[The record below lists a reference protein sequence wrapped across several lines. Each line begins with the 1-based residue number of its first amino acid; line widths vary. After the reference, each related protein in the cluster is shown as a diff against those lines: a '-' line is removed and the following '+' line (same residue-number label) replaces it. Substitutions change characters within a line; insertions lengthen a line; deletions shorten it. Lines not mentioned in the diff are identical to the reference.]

1 MTGLRGQLPTLSTR
15 NHLIWVIPAEEA
27 MKKTT
32 GPIRAM
38 CLALLL
44 TAVAC
49 GSDDPTAATAGER
62 EVTITLVT
70 HDSFA
75 ITEGVFETFREQTG
89 ITVEVLTSGDVG
101 SLVTQ
106 TILSEAN
113 PVGDV
118 IFGVD
123 NTFMQRLLDRSVL
136 DAYKTPE
143 LANIADEFKL
153 DPTHRLTPIDYG
165 DVCINY
171 WIDALDGP
179 APTSLMDLI
188 ADSYKGTLVVQ
199 NPETSSPGMAF
210 LLATIAGTPDW
221 EEFWAQLRTN
231 DVAVTSGWE
240 AAYYGDFI
248 AGGGDRPMIVQHRCG
263 QHPLGEGAKQIRFG
277 IP

>member
-1 MTGLRGQLPTLSTR
+1 
-15 NHLIWVIPAEEA
+15 
-27 MKKTT
+27 MKKIIS
-32 GPIRAM
+32 PIRAM

-118 IFGVD
+118 IFGC
-123 NTFMQRLLDRSVL
+123 LL
-136 DAYKTPE
+136 Y
-143 LANIADEFKL
+143 
-153 DPTHRLTPIDYG
+153 
-165 DVCINY
+165 
-171 WIDALDGP
+171 
-179 APTSLMDLI
+179 TSPSPR
-188 ADSYKGTLVVQ
+188 DS
-199 NPETSSPGMAF
+199 
-210 LLATIAGTPDW
+210 
-221 EEFWAQLRTN
+221 
-231 DVAVTSGWE
+231 
-240 AAYYGDFI
+240 
-248 AGGGDRPMIVQHRCG
+248 
-263 QHPLGEGAKQIRFG
+263 
-277 IP
+277 

>member
-32 GPIRAM
+32 RPIIAM

-44 TAVAC
+44 IAVAC
-49 GSDDPTAATAGER
+49 GSDDPTTATEEDR

-106 TILSEAN
+106 TILSEEN

-123 NTFMQRLLDRSVL
+123 NTFMQRLLDRSVSVSYTHL
-136 DAYKTPE
+136 T
-143 LANIADEFKL
+143 L
-153 DPTHRLTPIDYG
+153 PTKR
-165 DVCINY
+165 
-171 WIDALDGP
+171 
-179 APTSLMDLI
+179 
-188 ADSYKGTLVVQ
+188 
-199 NPETSSPGMAF
+199 
-210 LLATIAGTPDW
+210 
-221 EEFWAQLRTN
+221 
-231 DVAVTSGWE
+231 
-240 AAYYGDFI
+240 
-248 AGGGDRPMIVQHRCG
+248 IV
-263 QHPLGEGAKQIRFG
+263 
-277 IP
+277 